1 MNGNDSTSHSPAV
14 SGPES
19 ADADRRRSRTHR
31 FSPRKTS
38 TWIVGAG
45 VMSAVAVLAGSGV
58 AAAATSSSASA
69 TPTPSPTLSGQP
81 RSGPADG
88 GATGI
93 IESTSASSFSIQTW
107 TGVDVTVDRTSSTK
121 IKGGPARD
129 LQKGTSVIVLGLVNA
144 ETSTTTI
151 TATEVDLQSHGDGG
165 AAVGKRD
172 GVLPA
177 DPGTPGPAK
186 SVGTVPSDYTQGEG
200 TIVSGAQAY
209 AAVTAALAVYPGG
222 VVDRVVELSAGDY
235 EVHNIAVLWPHHVFE
250 TKQFKVIGAN
260 D

>member
-1 MNGNDSTSHSPAV
+1 MNGNDFTSHSPAV

-19 ADADRRRSRTHR
+19 ADANRRRPRARR

-58 AAAATSSSASA
+58 ASAATSP
-69 TPTPSPTLSGQP
+69 TPTPLPTSSNGQP

-93 IESTSASSFSIQTW
+93 IESASASSFSIQTW
-107 TGVDVTVDRTSSTK
+107 TGVDVVIDRTSSTK
-121 IKGGPARD
+121 IHGGSARD
-129 LQKGTSVIVLGLVNA
+129 LRKGASVVVLGLVNA

-151 TATEVDLQSHGDGG
+151 TAAEVDLQPHGDGG

-177 DPGTPGPAK
+177 DPGTPGPTK
-186 SVGTVPSDYTQGEG
+186 SVGTIPSDYTQGEG
-200 TIVSGAQAY
+200 TIVSGATAY

-222 VVDRVVELSAGDY
+222 VVDRVVELSAGNY

-250 TKQFKVIGAN
+250 TKQFKVTGAN